1 MECPKCGNESGPS
14 HLFCSA
20 CGEQLQA
27 QPPDPTPGPYPGAYP
42 SPPYYQAPV
51 VVVQKTEGIFVA
63 AMILGIT
70 SILMW
75 YAGFILGTLAI
86 IFYYKGKARLKADPT
101 LGGSGMGMAG
111 LVTGIVGVSLSCI
124 IWTIIIIAASVGP
137 H

>member
-1 MECPKCGNESGPS
+1 MECPKCGNESEAS
-14 HLFCSA
+14 HLFCSS
-20 CGEQLQA
+20 CGGSLQA
-27 QPPDPTPGPYPGAYP
+27 HPPDNTPGPYPGAYP

-63 AMILGIT
+63 AMILGII

-75 YAGFILGTLAI
+75 YGGFIFGTLAI
-86 IFYYKGKARLKADPT
+86 IFWNVGKKRLKENPA
-101 LGGSGMGMAG
+101 LGGRSLGVAG